1 MIFSRS
7 RVTALVALRVLMTT
21 TEGLTMWP
29 QLKASLSARIRATFR
44 RGSRY
49 KRYVLGIS
57 QPSIEFILS

>member
-1 MIFSRS
+1 
-7 RVTALVALRVLMTT
+7 MTT